1 MDQATIGIKGREE
14 PGFVQMYAGLDSLE
28 SFSSH
33 EESCFH
39 GAVVAPKTDGAEPRI
54 VEAAQVWKVQC
65 HAIRLVLLLL
75 TGAAKALDRE
85 RGLT

>member
-1 MDQATIGIKGREE
+1 MDQATIGIEGREE

-28 SFSSH
+28 GFSSH